1 MPRAKKDTMM
11 RKKYFGEEAAFA
23 FVCNAADADGMWE
36 GDDATIAAEFG
47 VTDDEAYSV
56 LSELCDRNRVQ
67 RVGERQYII
76 VRWRE
81 LDETDEEVE
90 PEAHR

>member
-1 MPRAKKDTMM
+1 MM
-11 RKKYFGEEAAFA
+11 RKKYFGEEAVFA
-23 FVCNAADADGMWE
+23 FVWDTADADGMWE

-67 RVGERQYII
+67 KLGGAKYII
-76 VRWRE
+76 TRWRDRDERAEEE
-81 LDETDEEVE
+81 L
-90 PEAHR
+90 PL